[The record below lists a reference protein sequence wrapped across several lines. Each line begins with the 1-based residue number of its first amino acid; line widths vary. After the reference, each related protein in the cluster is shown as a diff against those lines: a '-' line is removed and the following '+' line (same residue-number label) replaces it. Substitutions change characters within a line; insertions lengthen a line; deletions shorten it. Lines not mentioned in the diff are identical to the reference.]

1 MEGQLPRIRDSLNIY
16 FERYMLLIEEALVK
30 QGLPHT
36 DLFMLIAGILETGTI
51 PDEAGL
57 ALC

>member
-1 MEGQLPRIRDSLNIY
+1 
-16 FERYMLLIEEALVK
+16 MLLIEEALVK